1 MRRIAV
7 ICSLLW
13 CSGVTSYSWA
23 QVGVLGGQTGPELVS
38 PPVTAERAN
47 PFEIPSREY
56 GALPLGAWL
65 LYPTVFVGS
74 VFDDN
79 VNQTRTNRVSGAGIR
94 VVPSLL
100 AQANDGIHKTTVYGV
115 LDGRAYFNGD
125 STGSN
130 SVAAR
135 AGLSHTYEAMT
146 DLVFGLNGDYTRQKD
161 LFDTFGID
169 HGVTSLNPTGVGLTP
184 VANPQSY
191 NQFAGS
197 ASVRKTLD
205 RTFMSL
211 TASVVDIVYEKNAY
225 VVDNGFGNTG
235 AGSTTSGGSASPNG
249 VVYTATGRAGQ
260 WLVPFLYAYVE
271 GSVDQRRYATS
282 ALNSHGYRTVGGI
295 GSDQFGLFRGE
306 IYGGYQAE
314 QYDFPAMAN
323 VGSTV
328 FGGRLYYY
336 PSRALTLRAS
346 VDRSLGVSLSADSLA
361 SLIGTAT
368 RVTTSLLQA
377 NYAIASEWSASARLG
392 YIRSEH
398 VGSMQLDD
406 AWITGATIA
415 YSVWQNFGLTLDYQ
429 FMQKSSNVLPQNFA
443 RNVITLGASYKY

>member
-1 MRRIAV
+1 MV
-7 ICSLLW
+7 CSLLW

-38 PPVTAERAN
+38 PPAAPERAN

-56 GALPLGAWL
+56 SALPLGAWL
-65 LYPTVFVGS
+65 LYPNVFVGS

-79 VNQTRTNRVSGAGIR
+79 INQTRTNRVSGTGIR
-94 VVPSLL
+94 VMPSLL

-135 AGLSHTYEAMT
+135 TGLSHTYEAMT

-161 LFDTFGID
+161 LLDTFGID

-211 TASVVDIVYEKNAY
+211 TGSVVDIVY
-225 VVDNGFGNTG
+225 DNTG
-235 AGSTTSGGSASPNG
+235 GGSPSSPNG

-260 WLVPFLYAYVE
+260 WFVPFLYAYAE
-271 GSVDQRRYATS
+271 ASVDQRHYATS

-295 GSDQFGLFRGE
+295 GSDQIGLFSGE

-314 QYDFPAMAN
+314 LYDFPTMDK

-346 VDRSLGVSLSADSLA
+346 VDRSLGVSLSATSLA
-361 SLIGTAT
+361 SPFGTAT

-377 NYAIASEWSASARLG
+377 NYAIASEWSASARFG
-392 YIRSEH
+392 YIRSEY

-415 YSVWQNFGLTLDYQ
+415 FSVWQNFGLTLDYQ
-429 FMQKSSNVLPQNFA
+429 FVQKSSNVLPQNFA
-443 RNVITLGASYKY
+443 RNVITLGGSYKY